1 MNSLPPA
8 ASANR
13 CLGYAFTISVL
24 IHLGIVAGLSMPS
37 AMLPEQTMRQEAHL
51 RVVIQASSIVKPMQM
66 PAIAP
71 LDTITAPPQSENL
84 TAKTII
90 PARFIVEPDLDALR
104 DIPVSFGGKI
114 QLRLHVSSIG
124 TVSAIELGE
133 HDPVPNNLLNE
144 LKNNLA
150 QTRLYPA
157 EQAGNAVDSIL
168 EITVHFEPVTM
179 GH

>member
-8 ASANR
+8 TFANR
-13 CLGYAFTISVL
+13 RLGYAFTVSVL
-24 IHLGIVAGLSMPS
+24 IHLGIVAGLSMP
-37 AMLPEQTMRQEAHL
+37 AARLPEQKMRQEVHL
-51 RVVIQASSIVKPMQM
+51 RVVIQATSAAKPMQM
-66 PAIAP
+66 SAIAP
-71 LDTITAPPQSENL
+71 IDPITAPPQSENR
-84 TAKTII
+84 TEKTII

-104 DIPVSFGGKI
+104 DIPVSLGGKI

-133 HDPVPNNLLNE
+133 HDPVPNDLLNE

-157 EQAGNAVDSIL
+157 EQAGNAMDSIL
-168 EITVHFEPVTM
+168 EITVHFEPVTILP
-179 GH
+179 